1 MQDKIRP
8 HLPQGVTIPETETE
22 LKQSIS
28 SPQFR
33 QIVQGFS
40 TVFHSGELSSLIAQ
54 FNFSTD
60 VINAVNQRD
69 LQAFA
74 TALDRFYQTS
84 NDTDTTMDMN

>member
-40 TVFHSGELSSLIAQ
+40 TVFQSGELSSLIAQ

-84 NDTDTTMDMN
+84 NDIDTTMDMN

>member
-40 TVFHSGELSSLIAQ
+40 TVFQSGELSSLIAQ